1 MKIGVF
7 DSGIGGLFTLKAITK
22 LLPAYDYVYLG
33 DTKRVPY
40 GSRSE
45 DTIYTFLKE
54 GVDFL
59 FSQDCALVVVAC
71 NTASTTALRRIQQEY
86 IPVAWPDRNALG
98 MIVPLA
104 EACEPHKSIGVIA
117 TIATVA
123 SLAYPAEITKRFLH
137 TSVRQVAAPLLVP
150 LIEQG
155 ERQWVEPILADYL
168 KKFGTKKLDA
178 LVLGCTHYPIVKSL
192 FKKLLPKGTVIISQD
207 SVVPKKLQT
216 YLSKHGEIYE
226 RLSKNSTRRFC
237 VTDITPAVAE
247 LTSKWFG
254 KDTVLE
260 RVDIEA

>member
-22 LLPAYDYVYLG
+22 LLPEYDYVYLG

-59 FSQDCALVVVAC
+59 FSQDCVLVVVAC
-71 NTASTTALRRIQQEY
+71 NTASTTALRRLQQEY
-86 IPVAWPDRNALG
+86 LPIAWPKRNALG

-104 EACEPHKSIGVIA
+104 EACESYKNVGVIA
-117 TIATVA
+117 TVATVA
-123 SLAYPAEITKRFLH
+123 SQAYPRELLKRAPNMKIA
-137 TSVRQVAAPLLVP
+137 QVSAPLLVP

-155 ERQWVEPILADYL
+155 ERKWVEPILADYI
-168 KKFGTKKLDA
+168 KKFGKKKLDA
-178 LVLGCTHYPIVKSL
+178 LVLGCTHYPIVRSE
-192 FKKLLPKGTVIISQD
+192 FTKLLPKQTTIISQD
-207 SVVPKKLQT
+207 TVVPKKLQA
-216 YLSKHGEIYE
+216 YLSKHAEIDN
-226 RLSKNSTRRFC
+226 RLSKNMTRRLC

-247 LTSKWFG
+247 LTAKWFG
-254 KDTVLE
+254 KDAVLE